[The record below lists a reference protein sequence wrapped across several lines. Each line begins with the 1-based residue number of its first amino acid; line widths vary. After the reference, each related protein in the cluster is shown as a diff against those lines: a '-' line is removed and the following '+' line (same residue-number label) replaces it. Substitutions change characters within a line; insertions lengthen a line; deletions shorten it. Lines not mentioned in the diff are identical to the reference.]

1 MFDNIV
7 IFTQLVEIGS
17 FNKTADHLNIATS
30 TLTRKIQDLETYFNK
45 ILLIRDTRNLKLTP
59 DGELLYQ
66 QFKGLR
72 EQLRDFF
79 NILNPASNTNKGEIK
94 ITNC

>member
-7 IFTQLVEIGS
+7 IFTQLVEIVS

-30 TLTRKIQDLETYFNK
+30 TLTRKIQELEAYFNK
-45 ILLIRDTRNLKLTP
+45 LLLVRDTRNLNLTP

-66 QFKGLR
+66 NFKGLR
-72 EQLRDFF
+72 LQL
-79 NILNPASNTNKGEIK
+79 SN
-94 ITNC
+94 